1 MQSYRRV
8 NLTQSSPVQLF
19 WVPCTYDSKTSTFS
33 PIYSLATY
41 PLPPASHSAGGAP
54 TDTSW
59 AEAED
64 EQLRVLVRELGL
76 KQWIKIAIALNQEFH
91 QSTAVRR
98 GKQCR
103 ERWYNHLDPELNS
116 NAHAEGEWSLEEDV
130 VVLQQQAKKG
140 KKWAKIAKCLCGR
153 TENAVKNRFNSLLR
167 KARTQLSLPTAS
179 EDHVRDSLL
188 GCLAPSASS

>member
-1 MQSYRRV
+1 M

-103 ERWYNHLDPELNS
+103 ERWYDHLDPNKTKHTRRGRVESRRRRRSPPATSQKRQEVGQNREVPLWPHRKRS
-116 NAHAEGEWSLEEDV
+116 QEP
-130 VVLQQQAKKG
+130 LQQSASQGPNATQFTHG
-140 KKWAKIAKCLCGR
+140 LGR
-153 TENAVKNRFNSLLR
+153 PC
-167 KARTQLSLPTAS
+167 ARLALGLSRS
-179 EDHVRDSLL
+179 VCFE
-188 GCLAPSASS
+188 LAPLH